1 MLLLYRLLY
10 NSETWLLIANRDF
23 HFQSSEVETVF
34 MLLSDYRENNQNMD
48 GELDPGDFLQA
59 LSGAEEQRLVAEVM
73 NMEVAPDIG
82 EGEVED
88 LIYNIQIK
96 GNIEQK
102 MQSLDDEIA
111 YAKSVDDFA
120 QIGILI
126 KQKIDLLKQIKS
138 RGN

>member
-1 MLLLYRLLY
+1 
-10 NSETWLLIANRDF
+10 
-23 HFQSSEVETVF
+23 
-34 MLLSDYRENNQNMD
+34 
-48 GELDPGDFLQA
+48 FLQA

-73 NMEVAPDIG
+73 NLEVAPDIG

-111 YAKSVDDFA
+111 YARSVDDFA
-120 QIGILI
+120 QISILI

-138 RGN
+138 RGK